1 MLQRFALS
9 ERDVKFFRPLWIR
22 LLVTAV
28 VAIWFVAETVLGHE
42 MLWIGVTAVGLVY
55 CIWNFF
61 LRFPK
66 ETPGEVASVPAVPPP
81 PGPAPSDPGKQP

>member
-22 LLVTAV
+22 LLVTGV

-66 ETPGEVASVPAVPPP
+66 EIPADDAPAVPPP
-81 PGPAPSDPGKQP
+81 DAIDPTKQP